1 MICTIGRPNYAQAVA
16 VPKVMR
22 EIIRLYVQIA
32 LLRRG
37 PQDLPTSRLLLIL
50 TVCGYVAVNALVSSV
65 LPRLPAPASSDAAPS
80 VGWPPQLAVDVLFQL
95 AWYAAL
101 LQLTGRSE
109 RFLQTTT
116 AVFGFQAVLS
126 PLLLASEWL
135 MQRFGKDAT
144 WQLPIAVA
152 GLALVIWL
160 IAANGQVVKA
170 ALDWS
175 SATSVA
181 LVILQIVAS
190 QLLLFALFPP
200 GA

>member
-1 MICTIGRPNYAQAVA
+1 MTEV
-16 VPKVMR
+16 
-22 EIIRLYVQIA
+22 IRLYMQIA

-37 PQDLPTSRLLLIL
+37 PQDLPASRLLLIV
-50 TVCGYVAVNALVSSV
+50 TVGGYAAVNALMSALLPSS
-65 LPRLPAPASSDAAPS
+65 A
-80 VGWPPQLAVDVLFQL
+80 GWPAQLGVDVLFTL

-109 RFLQTTT
+109 RFLQTAT
-116 AVFGFQAVLS
+116 AVFGFRSLLS
-126 PLLLASEWL
+126 PLLIASEWL
-135 MQRFGKDAT
+135 MRRFGQDTT

-160 IAANGQVVKA
+160 IAASGHVVKA

-175 SATSVA
+175 SATSVT
-181 LVILQIVAS
+181 LVILEIVAG

-200 GA
+200 SA

>member
-1 MICTIGRPNYAQAVA
+1 M
-16 VPKVMR
+16 
-22 EIIRLYVQIA
+22 QIA

-37 PQDLPTSRLLLIL
+37 PQDLPASRLLLIL
-50 TVCGYVAVNALVSSV
+50 TVVGYTAVNALVSSL
-65 LPRLPAPASSDAAPS
+65 LPPS
-80 VGWPPQLAVDVLFQL
+80 TGWAPQLAVDVLFQL

-126 PLLLASEWL
+126 PLLIASEWL
-135 MQRFGKDAT
+135 MQRFGKDTT

-160 IAANGQVVKA
+160 IAASSHVVKA

-190 QLLLFALFPP
+190 QLLLFALFPS
-200 GA
+200 GG

>member
-1 MICTIGRPNYAQAVA
+1 MSDV
-16 VPKVMR
+16 V
-22 EIIRLYVQIA
+22 RLYVQIA

-37 PQDLPTSRLLLIL
+37 PQDLPASWLLLTL
-50 TVCGYVAVNALVSSV
+50 TVCAYAAVNALVNSL
-65 LPRLPAPASSDAAPS
+65 LPPGT
-80 VGWPPQLAVDVLFQL
+80 GWPPQLAIDVLFTL

-101 LQLTGRSE
+101 LQLTGRRE

-116 AVFGFQAVLS
+116 AVFGFQSLLS
-126 PLLLASEWL
+126 PPLIASEWL
-135 MQRFGKDAT
+135 MKRFGQDTT
-144 WQLPIAVA
+144 WQLPITVG

-160 IAANGQVVKA
+160 IAANGHVVKA

-200 GA
+200 SG